1 MVLKV
6 SLYVGTGLIMFFVG
20 WYVRKRIEKRKSDS
34 AERLAESILAEAE
47 KEAETIKNTAK
58 IETAEDSY
66 QAKVNFERETAK
78 VQQEYQQTEKKLAVR
93 EQELER
99 KTDYVMKRE
108 STVEEKLQTLRE
120 KDEENV
126 VKEKQLE
133 NLIQKQTEQLEL
145 SAQMTVEQA
154 KESLLRDIE
163 GKIRTEATLQ
173 ARSILE
179 EARNKAE
186 NEAREI
192 VTRAMQKYTLDHL
205 TETTTSIVAL
215 PDNEMKGRIIGRE
228 GRNIQAFEMSTG
240 IDVIVDDTPN
250 AVVLSGFNPMRREI
264 AKLAMEKLI
273 QDGRIHPGFIEQVVT
288 KTRDEIDDQIQ
299 ETGDQVL
306 FDLGVTGV
314 RPELAMLLGQLKYRT
329 TFGQNAL
336 HHSREVAELSGLM
349 AQELQM
355 DVNMAKRCG
364 LFHDIGK
371 AVDGGGL
378 EGDYAELGRSVA
390 EKYGEPTE
398 VLDSITFSHEN
409 LDDSNPIGLIVK
421 TADTL
426 SISRPGAV
434 REPLEKFVSRLQEIE
449 KLVNS
454 FEGVSSAFVIRA
466 GKEIRAIIN
475 HEEVDDLR
483 AMQLANE
490 IARKI
495 QVKMEYSGQIKV
507 TVIRQTRAV
516 ELAK

>member
-1 MVLKV
+1 MVLTV

-192 VTRAMQKYTLDHL
+192 VTRAMQK
-205 TETTTSIVAL
+205 
-215 PDNEMKGRIIGRE
+215 
-228 GRNIQAFEMSTG
+228 
-240 IDVIVDDTPN
+240 
-250 AVVLSGFNPMRREI
+250 LS
-264 AKLAMEKLI
+264 LI
-273 QDGRIHPGFIEQVVT
+273 HI
-288 KTRDEIDDQIQ
+288 
-299 ETGDQVL
+299 
-306 FDLGVTGV
+306 
-314 RPELAMLLGQLKYRT
+314 
-329 TFGQNAL
+329 
-336 HHSREVAELSGLM
+336 
-349 AQELQM
+349 
-355 DVNMAKRCG
+355 
-364 LFHDIGK
+364 
-371 AVDGGGL
+371 
-378 EGDYAELGRSVA
+378 
-390 EKYGEPTE
+390 
-398 VLDSITFSHEN
+398 
-409 LDDSNPIGLIVK
+409 
-421 TADTL
+421 
-426 SISRPGAV
+426 
-434 REPLEKFVSRLQEIE
+434 
-449 KLVNS
+449 
-454 FEGVSSAFVIRA
+454 
-466 GKEIRAIIN
+466 
-475 HEEVDDLR
+475 
-483 AMQLANE
+483 
-490 IARKI
+490 
-495 QVKMEYSGQIKV
+495 
-507 TVIRQTRAV
+507 
-516 ELAK
+516 